1 MTTRRPSQFAAG
13 LLLAFFVQQSPT
25 RAQDAPQILD
35 SKDGK
40 IRVVPVATDLFHP
53 WSLAFA
59 DARTLLVT
67 ERNGRLRV
75 IRDGALLPE
84 AAWTSPTPPGE
95 SGDSL
100 RLLSR

>member
-1 MTTRRPSQFAAG
+1 MTTRRPSRFAAG

-75 IRDGALLPE
+75 ISRRR
-84 AAWTSPTPPGE
+84 AAA
-95 SGDSL
+95 
-100 RLLSR
+100 RSRMDFANASRRE